1 MRILDQPALNHTEY
15 LACLAAFSN
24 SLGRNLGETDAY
36 LAKLAGKRKGSHFGW
51 EMALDKARYG
61 ALIVLERWK
70 EFNQRFADSL
80 RNTPARAMA
89 EAAAPRCDTA
99 AQALEA
105 AYYSLDQLDEY
116 SELLVQEAMR
126 RLRAVE
132 EIFAEEREA
141 ASRASSQF
149 SPESPTLTVVGGPA
163 GPASADKF
171 RSVYDSFL
179 TDLGRR

>member
-24 SLGRNLGETDAY
+24 SLGRQLGETDAY

-51 EMALDKARYG
+51 EIALDKARYG

-105 AYYSLDQLDEY
+105 AYDSLDQLDEY
-116 SELLVQEAMR
+116 TELLVQEAMR